1 MKILIPIIILLF
13 IIFIFLTINEP
24 FDNIGYGTCISQN
37 VNSNNLSS
45 QGSPTTIQTDLV
57 NLSVFID
64 NILTMINT
72 QNYKPNKL
80 DLLNIKDL
88 VKKTMEDVNK
98 GYKNKNFNF

>member
-24 FDNIGYGTCISQN
+24 FDNIGYVNCISQN
-37 VNSNNLSS
+37 VNSNNLSGQS
-45 QGSPTTIQTDLV
+45 PPTTIQTDLV

-72 QNYKPNKL
+72 QDYKPNKL
-80 DLLNIKDL
+80 DILNIKDL
-88 VKKTMEDVNK
+88 AKKTMEDVNK
-98 GYKNKNFNF
+98 GYKDKNFNL